1 MDLIACD
8 LIGKMLVKDPAKRI
22 SIDEIKNHP
31 FIKQN
36 KLFRIDYKKLFSPM
50 SRGNALTGNLPL
62 ICGPKKT
69 HNSLNMT
76 KNVFNLSKWRYQRN
90 MFYMK
95 IRYHSTN
102 EIDLQEQITAQS
114 DNIDDIILRR
124 NDFALNLNKLI
135 EMAYI
140 KL

>member
-1 MDLIACD
+1 
-8 LIGKMLVKDPAKRI
+8 
-22 SIDEIKNHP
+22 
-31 FIKQN
+31 
-36 KLFRIDYKKLFSPM
+36 
-50 SRGNALTGNLPL
+50 
-62 ICGPKKT
+62 
-69 HNSLNMT
+69 
-76 KNVFNLSKWRYQRN
+76 